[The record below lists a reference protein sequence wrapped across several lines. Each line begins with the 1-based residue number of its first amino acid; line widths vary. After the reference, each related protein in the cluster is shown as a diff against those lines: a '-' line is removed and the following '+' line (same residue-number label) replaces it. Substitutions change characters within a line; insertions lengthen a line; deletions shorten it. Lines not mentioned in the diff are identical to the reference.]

1 MRSVEYSLPTRTKQE
16 GKKISVRQEEY
27 LKEVSRIFLPGPWFQ
42 PLSFYSAVGNKD
54 VVFSIAMSDM
64 PILAHLLAP

>member
-1 MRSVEYSLPTRTKQE
+1 MRSVEYSLSTRTKQE
-16 GKKISVRQEEY
+16 GKKFRFARKNN